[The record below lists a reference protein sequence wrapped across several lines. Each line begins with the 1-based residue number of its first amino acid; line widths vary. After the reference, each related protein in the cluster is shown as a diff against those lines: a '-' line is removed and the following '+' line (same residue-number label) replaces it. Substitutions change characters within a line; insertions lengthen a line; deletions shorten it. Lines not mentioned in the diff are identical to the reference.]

1 MTISYLTK
9 QSKRSRRVRISI
21 SGGRVIVTAPLRVNK
36 EHLDRI
42 VADHEAWINKVI
54 RRYKKMTA
62 GVKLSRDVF
71 DKKEFMGTVKA
82 MVDERYRS
90 IAAPFGVRLGH
101 VAVKKMR
108 SRWGSCSSRGN
119 ISINLLLGHL
129 PAELLEYVV
138 IHEICH
144 LVHHNHSKLFWSL
157 VAASEPAFKTRK
169 AELRRYS
176 HFLASN
182 DPPRTGTNYMV
193 K

>member
-1 MTISYLTK
+1 MNISYIIK
-9 QSKRSRRVRISI
+9 PAKWSRRVRIAV
-21 SGGRVIVTAPLRVNK
+21 SGGRVVVTAPMRIGK
-36 EHLDRI
+36 EYLDRI
-42 VADHEAWINKVI
+42 VASHEAWIERAI
-54 RRYKKMTA
+54 RKHEKLTA
-62 GVKLSRDVF
+62 GIRLAHDEF
-71 DKKEFMGTVKA
+71 DHREFASMAKA
-82 MVDERYRS
+82 MVKDRYS
-90 IAAPFGVRLGH
+90 TIAAPCGVRLGKIS
-101 VAVKKMR
+101 VKKMR

-144 LVHHNHSKLFWSL
+144 LVHHNHSKRFWSL

>member
-1 MTISYLTK
+1 MTISYLIK

-21 SGGRVIVTAPLRVNK
+21 SGGRVIVTAPLRVSK
-36 EHLDRI
+36 EHLDHI

-54 RRYKKMTA
+54 RRYQKMTA
-62 GVKLSRDVF
+62 GVKLSRDIF
-71 DKKEFMGTVKA
+71 NKKEFMGTVKA
-82 MVDERYRS
+82 MVEDRYRS

-129 PAELLEYVV
+129 PFELLEYVV

-144 LVHHNHSKLFWSL
+144 LVHHNHSKRFWSL
-157 VAASEPAFKTRK
+157 VAVSEAAFNARK

-176 HFLASN
+176 HFLSN
-182 DPPRTGTNYMV
+182 LQ
-193 K
+193 